1 MPLRIRAS
9 VPPAASIAEMQIDVP
24 TYTARRDWLAA
35 AIRGE
40 RPAWPAEST
49 GVVEQMLAVA
59 DDEGVS
65 ALLVN
70 ALRAPG
76 TSWALPTEFK
86 DALAAVVHQQL
97 VVDLLRRNELISVM
111 RVLTAAGIPVLLLK
125 GAALAYRVYPAPFLR
140 PRGDTDLLLPDTEA
154 VECCK
159 PVLAALDYVD
169 SKVPTTTAMAYE
181 LVFRRESENGQIH
194 WIDAHWALSNCALY
208 AGRFSFDE
216 LRAEAVALPALG
228 AEARGLGNVHAL
240 LHACMHRV
248 CNLPLGI
255 GDRLIWLYDIDLLA
269 RRCSALE
276 FDHLR
281 DIALERGLAGTCWD
295 GLRSAMAAFATPLPK
310 GLLKGLERASREEP
324 FDVRKAGRRWYQEWH
339 NLRALPLGKRC
350 SWVWEKIAPS
360 PAYMR
365 ELYPTK
371 NRWSLGWS
379 YLRRLGHGL
388 WMTLRG
394 TTS

>member
-1 MPLRIRAS
+1 
-9 VPPAASIAEMQIDVP
+9 MQTD
-24 TYTARRDWLAA
+24 TAMYSTRRDWLAA

-40 RPAWPAEST
+40 RPDWPAAPV
-49 GVVEQMLAVA
+49 GAVDGMLAVA
-59 DDEGVS
+59 EDEGVS

-70 ALRAPG
+70 AMRAPG
-76 TSWALPTEFK
+76 ATWPLPNEFK
-86 DALAAVVHQQL
+86 DALAAAVHQQL
-97 VVDLLRRNELISVM
+97 MVDLLGRNELISVM
-111 RVLTAAGIPVLLLK
+111 RVLAAAGIPALLLK

-169 SKVPTTTAMAYE
+169 SQVPTTTTMAYE

-194 WIDAHWALSNCALY
+194 WIDAHWALSNSAMY

-228 AEARGLGNVHAL
+228 ANARGLGNVHAL

-255 GDRLIWLYDIDLLA
+255 GDRLIWLYDMDLLA
-269 RRCSALE
+269 RRCSAREFGRLLE
-276 FDHLR
+276 L
-281 DIALERGLAGTCWD
+281 AEQRGLAGVCWD
-295 GLRSAMAAFATPLPK
+295 GLCNAVFAFSTPLPT
-310 GLLKGLERASREEP
+310 GLMDALERASKSES
-324 FDVRKAGRRWYQEWH
+324 FDMRKARRRWYQEWH
-339 NLRALPLGKRC
+339 SLRTLPAAKRRA
-350 SWVWEKIAPS
+350 WIWEKLFPD

-365 ELYPTK
+365 ELYPFK
-371 NRWSLGWS
+371 GRWGLGWAW
-379 YLRRLGHGL
+379 LRRLGHGV
-388 WMTLRG
+388 WMTLHAGGR
-394 TTS
+394 